1 MTHGGKRPGAG
12 RPPVEDKRVVRAIK
26 MSSAE
31 WQRVKDLAGAE
42 GLKVSEYIRR
52 KALGMG

>member
-12 RPPVEDKRVVRAIK
+12 RPPAEDKRVVRAIK